1 MYKEYNTY
9 KKYKEIPYYNWIST
23 FFRPFEQNFS
33 PAEYI
38 FLFLLGF
45 FGFVFLGGGGCYF
58 GSVYGSCHN
67 SCSLQLNH
75 CPKSTR
81 GI

>member
-9 KKYKEIPYYNWIST
+9 KKYKEIPYYNCIST

-38 FLFLLGF
+38 FLFFCLGF
-45 FGFVFLGGGGCYF
+45 LGLFFLGEGGVILGVF
-58 GSVYGSCHN
+58 MVHVITHAVFS
-67 SCSLQLNH
+67 
-75 CPKSTR
+75 
-81 GI
+81 